1 MASGRQLNDTPE
13 QAITVVLAEFQ
24 ALRTEMVSRASSAA
38 ALVGVGLTA
47 FGVIVGFGIKSH
59 GDLKLLLAIPPIAA
73 LVNLLWSIESKR
85 VTLAGA
91 YIRQQLWPALRTW
104 LDTDLPC
111 WEDVNQYRRT
121 DRWRRFA
128 SLLTDGLMLLMFSAS
143 GAAALIVANNNVHIP
158 AGVLAAEWG
167 VVALSLA
174 LPVGIAITNLNV
186 SVEIVS
192 EISV

>member
-1 MASGRQLNDTPE
+1 MASGRQLDEAPQ
-13 QAITVVLAEFQ
+13 QAVTVVLAEFQ
-24 ALRTEMVSRASSAA
+24 ALRAEMVSRASSAA

-47 FGVIVGFGIKSH
+47 FGVIIGFGIKNH
-59 GDLKLLLAIPPIAA
+59 RDLGLLLAVPPIAA

-85 VTLAGA
+85 ITLAGA
-91 YIRQQLWPALRTW
+91 YIRQKLWPALRTW

-121 DRWRRFA
+121 DKWRRFA
-128 SLLTDGLMLLMFSAS
+128 SLLTDGLMLFMFTAA

-158 AGVLAAEWG
+158 AGVLAAEWA

-174 LPVGIAITNLNV
+174 FPAGIAITNLNV
-186 SVEIVS
+186 SVEADS
-192 EISV
+192 ETSL